1 MEIKKKI
8 GKLAG
13 MSGWLVKD
21 ANISIAVDEVTKTQ
35 SVVCYPDRL
44 VESYQEAK
52 DLVIYL
58 DEDELKLLKKIFR
71 IEE

>member
-1 MEIKKKI
+1 MKIKKKT
-8 GKLAG
+8 GGFAG

-21 ANISIAVDEVTKTQ
+21 ANISIAVDEVTQTQ
-35 SVVCYPDRL
+35 SVVCYPDHP

>member
-1 MEIKKKI
+1 MEIKKKT
-8 GKLAG
+8 GGFAG
-13 MSGWLVKD
+13 MSGWLVED
-21 ANISIAVDEVTKTQ
+21 ANISIAVDEVTQTQ
-35 SVVCYPDRL
+35 SVVCYPDRP

-52 DLVIYL
+52 DLIIYL